1 MDIYEKAR
9 EVVRNA
15 SQTGRWEL
23 AVELFLESLQPL
35 LEDTKLFA
43 KSPSPI
49 VGWDEVFYPTARLT
63 AFVAS
68 LCPPYDLS
76 ATSKPLTSDVTFYD
90 VAEGLMGLYAFGRLD
105 VRHMPRARATQ
116 RQKRISLRK
125 IKKLF
130 EELGI
135 AKGNVITGVGQMVA
149 KTLIYFSAKR
159 GLYVESM
166 YLSTLV
172 AYTLQAEMRGFV
184 GNRGFDGSGRSVILE
199 AIARHQRI
207 IGTIREWLRSAPKL
221 YLRELP
227 LFYDWED
234 AAKDV
239 ALALADKKE
248 DFRFT
253 I

>member
-1 MDIYEKAR
+1 MTRGVYI
-9 EVVRNA
+9 
-15 SQTGRWEL
+15 
-23 AVELFLESLQPL
+23 ES
-35 LEDTKLFA
+35 
-43 KSPSPI
+43 
-49 VGWDEVFYPTARLT
+49 VY
-63 AFVAS
+63 
-68 LCPPYDLS
+68 LS
-76 ATSKPLTSDVTFYD
+76 A
-90 VAEGLMGLYAFGRLD
+90 
-105 VRHMPRARATQ
+105 
-116 RQKRISLRK
+116 
-125 IKKLF
+125 
-130 EELGI
+130 
-135 AKGNVITGVGQMVA
+135 
-149 KTLIYFSAKR
+149 
-159 GLYVESM
+159 
-166 YLSTLV
+166 LV

>member
-9 EVVRNA
+9 EAVRNV
-15 SQTGRWEL
+15 SQTGRWEQ
-23 AVELFLESLQPL
+23 AVKWFQPL
-35 LEDTKLFA
+35 LEGDMKLFA
-43 KSPSPI
+43 KSPSPM

-63 AFVAS
+63 AFAAS

-76 ATSKPLTSDVTFYD
+76 ATSRLLTSDMAFYD

-105 VRHMPRARATQ
+105 VRYMPRARVQ
-116 RQKRISLRK
+116 RETGKRTNLSKVKR
-125 IKKLF
+125 LF

-135 AKGNVITGVGQMVA
+135 TKGGILTGVGQMVA

-159 GLYVESM
+159 ASYVESI
-166 YLSTLV
+166 YLSALA
-172 AYTLQAEMRGFV
+172 AYTLYAEMHS
-184 GNRGFDGSGRSVILE
+184 FDGSGRTVIME

-207 IGTIREWLRSAPKL
+207 VNTIREWLRSAPKL

-234 AAKDV
+234 AAKDM
-239 ALALADKKE
+239 ALALAEKKE

>member
-9 EVVRNA
+9 EVVRSA
-15 SQTGRWEL
+15 SQTGRWER
-23 AVELFLESLQPL
+23 AVKLFLELLQPF
-35 LEDTKLFA
+35 LEDMKLFA
-43 KSPSPI
+43 KSPSPM

-76 ATSKPLTSDVTFYD
+76 ATSRPLTSDVTFYD

-116 RQKRISLRK
+116 RKRIHLSKVKR
-125 IKKLF
+125 LF

-135 AKGNVITGVGQMVA
+135 TSKGVLTGVGQMTA
-149 KTLIYFSAKR
+149 KALIYFSAKR
-159 GLYVESM
+159 TSYIESI
-166 YLSTLV
+166 YLSALA
-172 AYTLQAEMRGFV
+172 AYTLHAEM
-184 GNRGFDGSGRSVILE
+184 RGFDGSGRTVIME

-207 IGTIREWLRSAPKL
+207 VNTIREWLRSAPKL

-227 LFYDWED
+227 LFYGWED
-234 AAKDV
+234 AAKDF
-239 ALALADKKE
+239 ALALAEKKE

>member
-1 MDIYEKAR
+1 M
-9 EVVRNA
+9 
-15 SQTGRWEL
+15 
-23 AVELFLESLQPL
+23 
-35 LEDTKLFA
+35 
-43 KSPSPI
+43 

-76 ATSKPLTSDVTFYD
+76 ATSRPLTSDVTFYD

-105 VRHMPRARATQ
+105 VHHMPRARATQ
-116 RQKRISLRK
+116 RQTGKRVNLSKVKR
-125 IKKLF
+125 LF
-130 EELGI
+130 KELGI
-135 AKGNVITGVGQMVA
+135 TKGGILTGVGQMAA

-159 GLYVESM
+159 GLYVESI
-166 YLSTLV
+166 YLSALA
-172 AYTLQAEMRGFV
+172 AYTLHAEMHGFV

-199 AIARHQRI
+199 AIVRHQRI
-207 IGTIREWLRSAPKL
+207 IGTIKEWLRSAPKL

-248 DFRFT
+248 DFRF